1 MPRFTPRVF
10 FLLPA
15 DPHSSQIL
23 SSHLGELGGHVR
35 RVKESNRFGEKKDD
49 PGLETTPGTI
59 CVCEL
64 CVLICQQQT

>member
-23 SSHLGELGGHVR
+23 SSHLAELGGHVR
-35 RVKESNRFGEKKDD
+35 TSQGKRKQSFWREEGRSEGET
-49 PGLETTPGTI
+49 GYNLREA
-59 CVCEL
+59 VSS
-64 CVLICQQQT
+64 VS

>member
-23 SSHLGELGGHVR
+23 SSHLAELGGHVR
-35 RVKESNRFGEKKDD
+35 TSQGKRKQSFWSEKKDD
-49 PGLETTPGTI
+49 LRAKLHTGYG
-59 CVCEL
+59 V
-64 CVLICQQQT
+64 QFA